1 MSSNIRTAVGNVV
14 RGMAGQYRRHLR
26 DYMRVPD
33 RHLGKTIYGNV
44 SGVNRNV
51 TGYLARWK
59 SQLRTSDLELVPE
72 ASEGMEGDPDEF
84 TRRGYTSLGR
94 PYDDDLMERIRE
106 RYEELIETEEYT
118 KVMHRETPEGKVYR
132 RGIKD
137 PIENIPAL
145 KELLNDHVRN
155 VIKQHYGSHFQV
167 RVANVYRTWHIPEE
181 IYRKTQMH
189 AENWHTDGKSTDH
202 TKLFVTLSDTTEA
215 DGPLHIVPKNDLK
228 TVAKHTV
235 PFDQAVDGKPGG
247 AVDQLADPVT
257 LTGERGTAMLANTTV
272 CIHKAGNPDPGHT
285 RDIIQF
291 YMAPSHKPWPK
302 DWDTSMMGNTHNGG
316 VWRLYKY

>member
-1 MSSNIRTAVGNVV
+1 MS
-14 RGMAGQYRRHLR
+14 QF
-26 DYMRVPD
+26 DPDPD
-33 RHLGKTIYGNV
+33 RVAALREIADDIHKTGSGSESEQLGAILY
-44 SGVNRNV
+44 RI
-51 TGYLARWK
+51 
-59 SQLRTSDLELVPE
+59 SDLYDE
-72 ASEGMEGDPDEF
+72 SED
-84 TRRGYTSLGR
+84 T
-94 PYDDDLMERIRE
+94 
-106 RYEELIETEEYT
+106 
-118 KVMHRETPEGKVYR
+118 
-132 RGIKD
+132 
-137 PIENIPAL
+137 A
-145 KELLNDHVRN
+145 
-155 VIKQHYGSHFQV
+155 
-167 RVANVYRTWHIPEE
+167 PEE

-215 DGPLHIVPKNDLK
+215 DGPLHIVPKDDLK

-257 LTGERGTAMLANTTV
+257 LTGERGTAMLSNTTV

-291 YMAPSHKPWPK
+291 YMAPSHKPWPRG
-302 DWDTSMMGNTHNGG
+302 WDTSMMGNTHNGG